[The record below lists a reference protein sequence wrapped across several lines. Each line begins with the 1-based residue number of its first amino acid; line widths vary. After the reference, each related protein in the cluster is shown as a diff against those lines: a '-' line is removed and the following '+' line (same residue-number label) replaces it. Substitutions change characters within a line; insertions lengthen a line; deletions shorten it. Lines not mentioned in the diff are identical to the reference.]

1 MYKKRNTAVFI
12 DGENVPAKKAVAI
25 IKAAK
30 KRGVID
36 TVKVYG
42 LQRDQATQKWSEVA
56 SNTEGMKDI
65 RLCGGPARN
74 KVDKKIK
81 KDTIHDVK
89 AAPNVD
95 IVIIVSSDHGYVENI
110 RELRLMGKRVVVI
123 GEAKAPKSLRQSC
136 NEFIQV

>member
-12 DGENVPAKKAVAI
+12 DGENMPAKKADAI
-25 IKAAK
+25 MKAVK
-30 KRGVID
+30 ERGVID

-42 LQRDQATQKWSEVA
+42 LQKEQTTKKWSEVA
-56 SNTEGMKDI
+56 LITEGMKDI
-65 RLCGGPARN
+65 RLSGSPARN

-95 IVIIVSSDHGYVENI
+95 IVIIVSSDHGYSETI
-110 RELRLMGKRVVVI
+110 RELRLMGKHVVVI
-123 GEAKAPKSLRQSC
+123 GEAKAPKSLRHAC
-136 NEFIQV
+136 NEFVQV

>member
-42 LQRDQATQKWSEVA
+42 LQKDQATKKWSEVA
-56 SNTEGMKDI
+56 LITEGMKDI
-65 RLCGGPARN
+65 RLSGGRPEIKWIRRLR
-74 KVDKKIK
+74 KI
-81 KDTIHDVK
+81 
-89 AAPNVD
+89 
-95 IVIIVSSDHGYVENI
+95 
-110 RELRLMGKRVVVI
+110 LFMM
-123 GEAKAPKSLRQSC
+123 
-136 NEFIQV
+136 

>member
-25 IKAAK
+25 MNAVK

-42 LQRDQATQKWSEVA
+42 LQKDQTTKKWSEVA
-56 SNTEGMKDI
+56 LNTEGMKDI
-65 RLCGGPARN
+65 RLSGGPARN

-95 IVIIVSSDHGYVENI
+95 IVIIVSSDHGYSENI
-110 RELRLMGKRVVVI
+110 RELRLMGKHVVVI
-123 GEAKAPKSLRQSC
+123 GEAKTPKSLRQAC
-136 NEFIQV
+136 NEFVQV